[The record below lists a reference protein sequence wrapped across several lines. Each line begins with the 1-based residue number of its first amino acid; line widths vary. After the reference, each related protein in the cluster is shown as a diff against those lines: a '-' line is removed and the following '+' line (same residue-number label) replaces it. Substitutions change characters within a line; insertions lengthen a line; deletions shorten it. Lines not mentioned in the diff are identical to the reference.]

1 MRRFGWPAVVLLFGS
16 TAVTPARGAAPEAV
30 LVLDAAALSVELRG
44 AVGLSLPACR
54 GVDWQRFDAA
64 AGRFLSIPQPGCGA
78 PTAATPVPTDG
89 LRIVA
94 PTRLAPGQTVR
105 AVVVLGEGCAPGL
118 PIARAGCRAVR
129 SLESKP
135 LTIPQPEG

>member
-1 MRRFGWPAVVLLFGS
+1 MRRFGWLAAAVLIGALV
-16 TAVTPARGAAPEAV
+16 AHPARGAAPEAV
-30 LVLDAAALSVELRG
+30 LVLDAAALSVELRD
-44 AVGLSLPACR
+44 AAGLSVPACR
-54 GVDWQRFDAA
+54 GVDWQRFDAT

-78 PTAATPVPTDG
+78 PAAPLQVTAEG

-94 PTRLAPGQTVR
+94 PARVAPGQTVR

-118 PIARAGCRAVR
+118 PIALASCRAVR
-129 SLESKP
+129 ALESKP